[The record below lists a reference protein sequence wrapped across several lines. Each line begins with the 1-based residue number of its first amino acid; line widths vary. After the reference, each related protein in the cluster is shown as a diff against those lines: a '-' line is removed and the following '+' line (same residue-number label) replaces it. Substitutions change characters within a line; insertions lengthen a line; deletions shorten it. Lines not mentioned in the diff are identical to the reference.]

1 MDVTMP
7 LLNGLQTTRQIGP
20 EHDGLFE
27 NESFE
32 PIMSRLSSSNH
43 QLNSR
48 NHHPMARVP
57 KHMKLPFW

>member
-1 MDVTMP
+1 MDW
-7 LLNGLQTTRQIGP
+7 P

-27 NESFE
+27 NEPFEPFE

-57 KHMKLPFW
+57 KHIKLPFR

>member
-1 MDVTMP
+1 MDW
-7 LLNGLQTTRQIGP
+7 P
-20 EHDGLFE
+20 EHDGFFE
-27 NESFE
+27 NEPFE

-57 KHMKLPFW
+57 KHMKLPFR